1 MPKSIQLLVVEDDVY
16 ARDAM
21 VLLLCQDWRT
31 RVIAEAG
38 NFDEATRAAASVR
51 KRLHA
56 ALVDLEAADGTDWP
70 LRFVEQ
76 LRGPTENAPPR
87 ILCSAK
93 YAHPDL
99 LARAVAAGVNGFV
112 LKDECGWAIAQAVA
126 YSHQGQF
133 PLTPGV
139 RAAMRAHGLSA
150 RWPEVLVDGS
160 DLGAE
165 LSPRERQVARRFLL
179 YGPSLRNLSDELQIR
194 ADEVGKVV
202 QRIYEKLGVYKLVEQ
217 GNPEAYFTDE
227 SVLDHMRRII
237 QHTDRR
243 RTQAEARRA
252 QNPAAKPRRVRPE
265 QQDSLA
271 FHLLTLLRRPR
282 RK

>member
-38 NFDEATRAAASVR
+38 SYAEALQVLPEIRDR
-51 KRLHA
+51 MHA
-56 ALVDLEAADGTDWP
+56 VMVDLEAADGTDWP
-70 LRFVEQ
+70 LRFVEH
-76 LRGPTENAPPR
+76 LRGPLEHAPPR
-87 ILCSAK
+87 VLCSAK
-93 YAHPDL
+93 YAHPDM
-99 LARAVAAGVNGFV
+99 LARAIDAGVNGFI

-126 YSHQGQF
+126 YAQQGQF
-133 PLTPGV
+133 PHTPGV
-139 RAAMRAHGLSA
+139 RDAMEQQGL
-150 RWPEVLVDGS
+150 RPKWPGVLVDGS
-160 DLGAE
+160 DLGSE
-165 LSPRERQVARRFLL
+165 LSPRERQVARLFLL

-217 GNPEAYFTDE
+217 GNPENYFTDE

-237 QHTDRR
+237 RQTDRR
-243 RTQAEARRA
+243 RSQSEARQA
-252 QNPAAKPRRVRPE
+252 KKPDSKPRRVRPE
-265 QQDSLA
+265 QQDTLA
-271 FHLLTLLRRPR
+271 YHLLTLLRR
-282 RK
+282 K